1 MPTVVFV
8 DSDDNRKEV
17 SVDVGYT
24 VMEAAVNNG
33 VDAILAECG
42 GACACATCHGYID
55 AAWVDKLPEMDDM
68 PTVVFVDS
76 DDNRKEVSVDVGYTV
91 MEAAVNN
98 GVDAI
103 LAECGGAC
111 ACATCHGY
119 IDAAWVDKLPEMDD
133 MEDSMLDAAYE
144 RKDNSRLTCQIEMTD
159 ELDGLVVHV
168 AQNDM

>member
-33 VDAILAECG
+33 IDAILAECG
-42 GACACATCHGYID
+42 GACACATCHSYID
-55 AAWVDKLPEMDDM
+55 PAWVSKLP
-68 PTVVFVDS
+68 P
-76 DDNRKEVSVDVGYTV
+76 
-91 MEAAVNN
+91 
-98 GVDAI
+98 
-103 LAECGGAC
+103 
-111 ACATCHGY
+111 
-119 IDAAWVDKLPEMDD
+119 MDD

-144 RKDNSRLTCQIEMTD
+144 RKNNSRLTCQIEMTE

-168 AQNDM
+168 AEHDM